1 MAAHGGSTDSQESL
15 DISRHGN
22 DSPPSSL
29 PTLDKDYNL
38 IGHLKANKTKFS
50 WLGSF
55 EELLK
60 LTEEQLGLNRESMK
74 VSEKET
80 KKTIK
85 TEQVIPNW
93 FYSRG
98 TLQAQGPQAANF
110 KGFLTNLLGAESN
123 NENAILRPS
132 QHSASSQE
140 ANLTFADNPE
150 TERFPHKTVP
160 FSVFTE
166 EIKNIWSE
174 VEAIREKLV
183 EPHQLKENEKERNGN
198 QEIQTLRQK
207 NQDPQ
212 NEICMLKD
220 QLREQNNM
228 LKNISEERD
237 SFRTA
242 LQIMTKEIN
251 AHKKKD
257 LPQPVSADP
266 DAEQGGW
273 PTQQNTRRNR
283 RSSRSSKSSSNA
295 EDSHSGANNNNE
307 HARKPVTV
315 IAGDSIIQ
323 HICGW
328 SISRSNKVVIKSF
341 PGATT
346 EDMEDFVKPLLRK
359 KPDNVVLHIGTNDLN
374 TQEPRLTAKALSTW
388 FFKLKVTHQKPIWQ
402 YRN

>member
-55 EELLK
+55 EQLLK
-60 LTEEQLGLNRESMK
+60 FAEEQLGLNRESMK
-74 VSEKET
+74 VSENET

-85 TEQVIPNW
+85 TEQVILNW
-93 FYSRG
+93 FYSTG
-98 TLQAQGPQAANF
+98 TLQVQGPQAANF
-110 KGFLTNLLGAESN
+110 KGFLTKLLGAESN

-132 QHSASSQE
+132 QHNASSQE

-150 TERFPHKTVP
+150 TECFPHETVP

-174 VEAIREKLV
+174 VKAIREKLV

-198 QEIQTLRQK
+198 QEIHTLQQK
-207 NQDPQ
+207 NQDLQ

-257 LPQPVSADP
+257 LPSQPVSADP
-266 DAEQGGW
+266 DAVGQL
-273 PTQQNTRRNR
+273 NKTRGVTEEARG
-283 RSSRSSKSSSNA
+283 A
-295 EDSHSGANNNNE
+295 PSHHQME
-307 HARKPVTV
+307 K
-315 IAGDSIIQ
+315 I
-323 HICGW
+323 HILVL
-328 SISRSNKVVIKSF
+328 I
-341 PGATT
+341 TT
-346 EDMEDFVKPLLRK
+346 TSM
-359 KPDNVVLHIGTNDLN
+359 
-374 TQEPRLTAKALSTW
+374 QEN
-388 FFKLKVTHQKPIWQ
+388 Q
-402 YRN
+402 